1 MAAKSENKSI
11 ELLLNQFH
19 ELSNNTKELDT
30 TVSNFSQIASDFKTT
45 LEILDQTNSFKEL
58 GLLSK
63 DALSRMKELK
73 SLNEY
78 QVLDKLEEMIQK
90 GLSNQN
96 QKLETHLK
104 KIFAQTQEISR
115 TNKQPDNEMM
125 AIIQQINSK
134 LDRTQMAAAP
144 TVMNEEMAKLKRY
157 VSSMSAKIKRMEENY
172 EERISM
178 LEMEIELL
186 RETQSEKVSKGR
198 SVPID
203 ISDDDL
209 PF

>member
-19 ELSNNTKELDT
+19 ELANNTKELDT

-45 LEILDQTNSFKEL
+45 LEILDQTHSFKEL

-63 DALSRMKELK
+63 EALSRMKELK

-78 QVLDKLEEMIQK
+78 QVLNKLEEMIQK

-96 QKLETHLK
+96 QKLETQLK
-104 KIFAQTQEISR
+104 KIFAQTQEVSR

-134 LDRTQMAAAP
+134 LDRTQMAIAP

-186 RETQSEKVSKGR
+186 REMQSGKVSKGT